1 MTPFQNPTIYIGDL
15 RIDEPITTL
24 TDLLFIGVCFFAFFK
39 TKHVAHHTG
48 PNIYRWFFLLT
59 GASTLVA
66 ALVGHAFL
74 YHFGIE
80 AKIYGWV
87 TGIFGTCLAQFGA
100 LYHTRKTIG
109 ETIFKTLLVI
119 CILEVITS
127 VILTFV
133 VWSFVV
139 VEVHS
144 AFVLVLMVTIL
155 ESIHY
160 KKTKSAL
167 SLNMIY
173 GVGLAIVAVLCHV
186 LKLAYSVWFNHADL
200 SHIFMAL
207 SMFMMY
213 RGVAKFK
220 PEKELERG

>member
-1 MTPFQNPTIYIGDL
+1 MNLLQRLLIYYLLVFVFLRFLKQNM
-15 RIDEPITTL
+15 
-24 TDLLFIGVCFFAFFK
+24 FH
-39 TKHVAHHTG
+39 TKKRQT
-48 PNIYRWFFLLT
+48 IYRWFFLLT

-66 ALVGHAFL
+66 ALMGHAFL

-87 TGIFGTCLAQFGA
+87 TGIFGTCFAQFAA
-100 LYHTRKTIG
+100 LHHTRKTIG

-144 AFVLVLMVTIL
+144 A
-155 ESIHY
+155 
-160 KKTKSAL
+160 
-167 SLNMIY
+167 
-173 GVGLAIVAVLCHV
+173 
-186 LKLAYSVWFNHADL
+186 YS
-200 SHIFMAL
+200 
-207 SMFMMY
+207 Y
-213 RGVAKFK
+213 
-220 PEKELERG
+220 